1 MSTPQSVD
9 RDPEQLRQDI
19 ERTRHELGDT
29 VAQLAYRADVK
40 AQAREKV
47 DDLKAKVTRKRAAVA
62 TTVGD
67 KTPDSAR
74 GGAAQAKAA
83 AKQHPVPFA
92 AIGALAA
99 GFVIGRLVARRG

>member
-9 RDPEQLRQDI
+9 RDPEQMRAEI

-47 DDLKAKVTRKRAAVA
+47 DAIKEKAAEHRVPIAAGAGLLAVA
-62 TTVGD
+62 VVVR
-67 KTPDSAR
+67 AI
-74 GGAAQAKAA
+74 AK
-83 AKQHPVPFA
+83 
-92 AIGALAA
+92 
-99 GFVIGRLVARRG
+99 RR

>member
-9 RDPEQLRQDI
+9 RDPEKMRAEI

-47 DDLKAKVTRKRAAVA
+47 DGIKE
-62 TTVGD
+62 
-67 KTPDSAR
+67 
-74 GGAAQAKAA
+74 KAA
-83 AKQHPVPFA
+83 EKRVP
-92 AIGALAA
+92 IAA
-99 GFVIGRLVARRG
+99 GAGLLAVVVVARAIAKRR